1 MVLRGII
8 SMWMVWITFATITVV
23 IKKLRGHN
31 WDDLAWKHTWTRRWK
46 TRLLAPWCGHGY
58 TFSST
63 MCAFMC
69 IFHLWN
75 IHTAGYFNAHC
86 SKSSEDSM
94 KELSLCVTMKLD
106 LLLYFLHW
114 VIVWLRR
121 FKLYLIDILLRGR
134 CSLPW
139 PAGGSSGDMLPGD
152 CGWLPLEE
160 RFKSETVYKRIYH
173 HQVDLIF
180 SYTRTNVRVNHLIF
194 PIHRLPTLD
203 QRRVEDWL
211 IRVL

>member
-1 MVLRGII
+1 
-8 SMWMVWITFATITVV
+8 
-23 IKKLRGHN
+23 
-31 WDDLAWKHTWTRRWK
+31 
-46 TRLLAPWCGHGY
+46 
-58 TFSST
+58 
-63 MCAFMC
+63 
-69 IFHLWN
+69 
-75 IHTAGYFNAHC
+75 
-86 SKSSEDSM
+86 M
-94 KELSLCVTMKLD
+94 KELLLCVTMKLD

-194 PIHRLPTLD
+194 PGFCQRQEKCKIRGHGERGERGGRGRRGKRLRKRQFCVQRSWQLVSFRIKVNWDCNVYSLIISLSIPFSHHVCFAGIHSEKLQPWSILLFHCTRS
-203 QRRVEDWL
+203 
-211 IRVL
+211 